1 MCGGKEMKPN
11 QKRVIR
17 KEWGNDFI
25 QVWNRTGRDIT
36 VYWTSMGI
44 EIHGAELTKEEL
56 DAIQDK
62 RTKSILCVEDEK

>member
-1 MCGGKEMKPN
+1 MKPN

-62 RTKSILCVEDEK
+62 RTKSILCVGEEK